1 MSNRTIEEGSF
12 WDRVLDMFAQ
22 SIIIQST
29 ITLLLI
35 GSLCALWV
43 FAAVNR
49 IAVEQV
55 LPEELLNVTLL
66 VLGFWFGQKTQ
77 LSGQRQASDV
87 ANRIAQE
94 SARVAAVTA
103 LECAKEQ
110 ISDQGR
116 TVRS

>member
-1 MSNRTIEEGSF
+1 MADRGRALEEGSF

-35 GSLCALWV
+35 GALCALWV

-55 LPEELLNVTLL
+55 IPKELLNITLL

-77 LSGQRQASDV
+77 VSSQRQTNDV
-87 ANRIAQE
+87 ARTIAEE
-94 SARVAAVTA
+94 SAKVAAQCV
-103 LECAKEQ
+103 KEQ
-110 ISDQGR
+110 LLEGR
-116 TVRS
+116 VK